1 MPLRSSVTTPGNDIQ
16 PITHT
21 MTEIQTPYSRDITL
35 YSLIDDLMDRK
46 EIDLYYYLLNQVSIV
61 KFSDGVMEISSG
73 NNRDYNS
80 RLENIISDLSG
91 RQIKIIT
98 SKNPG
103 ITLKDKLIDD
113 IAQSKLWANLNESFP
128 GCEIL
133 DIIHKNG

>member
-1 MPLRSSVTTPGNDIQ
+1 M
-16 PITHT
+16 
-21 MTEIQTPYSRDITL
+21 E
-35 YSLIDDLMDRK
+35 RK

-61 KFSDGVMEISSG
+61 KFIDGIMEISSG

-80 RLENIISDLSG
+80 RLENIISGLSG
-91 RQIKIIT
+91 RQTKITI

-103 ITLKDKLIDD
+103 TTLKSKLLED
-113 IAQSKLWANLNESFP
+113 IEKSKLWANLNESFP